1 MAAALEGASERQHMV
16 VAENLSGHITP
27 LRRSAIAR
35 RQLARCSDSES
46 ATLRLSCAPPP
57 GRAGPPGGHHAPS
70 GAHTGPGTS
79 ARVGPGRVPLGTLPV
94 LCKPPAEFYRSPA
107 LLVVAT
113 ARPGHDSET

>member
-27 LRRSAIAR
+27 SAKCDCPPAAST
-35 RQLARCSDSES
+35 L
-46 ATLRLSCAPPP
+46 LRLGVRYSQAAM
-57 GRAGPPGGHHAPS
+57 RSPPGGHHAPS

-94 LCKPPAEFYRSPA
+94 LCKPPAELDRSPA
-107 LLVVAT
+107 LVAT
-113 ARPGHDSET
+113 ARPGHSVA